1 MLQINKIAKMF
12 AKVKPL
18 KISVLNTDPSLKVK
32 SETDKHEW
40 EVKNAL

>member
-1 MLQINKIAKMF
+1 MLKISKIAQMF

-18 KISVLNTDPSLKVK
+18 KISVLGVEPSLKVK